1 MAPTSMGKLRFGT
14 FTTAGLAL
22 LALSSCMS
30 SRRAVGVQQVDSLV
44 GRVERVHLDAELGRE
59 RIQDAVAAVRGI
71 VRQEFTGDAM
81 QAYEEFVVAIER
93 SEKQVEKLRS
103 NLEPMQ
109 ETAAE
114 VYDSWTADLESF
126 TSPTLRAR
134 SQQRRDLAGERYAL
148 VLLTMQPAI
157 DGLEAYNSALR
168 DHALFLSYDLNA
180 SAVRELEP
188 ELEMLRDAA
197 DVLDGRID
205 DLLRSA
211 SEFVRT
217 TAPLGQVHLTGESVD
232 RR

>member
-1 MAPTSMGKLRFGT
+1 MGKLRFGS
-14 FTTAGLAL
+14 FVASGLAL
-22 LALSSCMS
+22 LALSSCMGS
-30 SRRAVGVQQVDSLV
+30 KHAVGVQQVDSLV
-44 GRVERVHLDAELGRE
+44 GRVERVHLDAELARE
-59 RIQDAVAAVRGI
+59 RIQEAVGAVRAI

-81 QAYEEFVVAIER
+81 QAYEDFMNAIER
-93 SEKQVEKLRS
+93 SEDQVEALGS
-103 NLEPMQ
+103 NLDPMQ

-114 VYDSWTADLESF
+114 VYDAWTADLDSF

-134 SQQRRDLAGERYAL
+134 SQERRDLAGERYAM

-157 DGLEAYNSALR
+157 EGMEAYNRVLR

-180 SAVRELEP
+180 SAVGELEP
-188 ELEMLRDAA
+188 ELEMLRENA
-197 DVLDGRID
+197 DVLDERID
-205 DLLRSA
+205 QLLRSA